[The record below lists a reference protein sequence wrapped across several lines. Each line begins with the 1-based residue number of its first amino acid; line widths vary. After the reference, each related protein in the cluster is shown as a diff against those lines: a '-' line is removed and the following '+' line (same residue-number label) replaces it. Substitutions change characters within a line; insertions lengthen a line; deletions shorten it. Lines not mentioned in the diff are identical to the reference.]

1 MTQQRNLSVSS
12 QRQNRMTTEVESLVH
27 RQTNSGLCNA
37 KPKTIHGLKHPQA
50 NKGETKC
57 HTSNSK
63 HWVLG
68 IHIRHLQ
75 HPSQTPY
82 NIILTRRDFYSPQV
96 IVQHLASMQPVRS
109 WYGTTRCLCKIF
121 TFFRP
126 GRPSGCYTVGNRPRC
141 PPSPHEGL
149 EAGWHM
155 KRICRPENFLDEVV
169 LAHDSDEIAGKRV
182 VLFLLPYVAAVSLD
196 VPVYLWREGCSE
208 RCIKVWGQILIR
220 FFGGM

>member
-1 MTQQRNLSVSS
+1 MLCYYFFIYYTPGRYMTQQRNLSVSS

-96 IVQHLASMQPVRS
+96 IVQHLASMQPVWSCRHGMVQHGVS
-109 WYGTTRCLCKIF
+109 AKFSHFSGQGGLQGAIPSVTGPGVHPLRMKVLRLAGT
-121 TFFRP
+121 
-126 GRPSGCYTVGNRPRC
+126 
-141 PPSPHEGL
+141 
-149 EAGWHM
+149 
-155 KRICRPENFLDEVV
+155 
-169 LAHDSDEIAGKRV
+169 
-182 VLFLLPYVAAVSLD
+182 
-196 VPVYLWREGCSE
+196 
-208 RCIKVWGQILIR
+208 
-220 FFGGM
+220 